1 MTPMVLIRCAR
12 RPSTFSSSWIGSKH
26 MFRSSMVAASIYTL
40 LVPGIVAAQAAA
52 TPAPDEHALGDLVIG
67 GSQVEHVTKLAVL
80 KSNSPD
86 YEDVVIRS
94 VVRHD
99 LELSGMFDV
108 IADNAAPPGNYE
120 FEDPVDLPAWQKLGA
135 EVIVKVAARRI
146 AADKAEIFSLAYFL
160 DVGKVPVYERRI
172 TINTDDLRLTG
183 HRVTDA
189 LLAAITG
196 RPGSFASHFAM
207 STAWGHGRRILS
219 MDADGASVVPVTSPE
234 DTSIAPFWGP
244 EGVLHFTQ
252 SVRYS
257 PFHLVFQNGKQI
269 SPVKIQFETSI
280 YAGAFSR
287 DGQKLAVAV
296 AEDGRSSIYVGNAD
310 ATGLQKVS
318 KTELA
323 TSPAFSPSG
332 KLAYIGGGA
341 HQGSQR
347 VYVDGKPVS
356 PDGFTAASPTF
367 CDTELGV
374 RLVYA
379 VAVGGGRMDL
389 VMSDERGRDI
399 ARITQ
404 GPGSNYAPAC
414 SPDGRLLAFFSTR
427 KSGAG
432 PGLYLLNLKR
442 FTSVRV
448 TQQMGESLTWAR
460 LPDSAAWQALEVRSK
475 PKAGAPQPSGPPAP
489 SSPTPPAAKP

>member
-1 MTPMVLIRCAR
+1 MQVIRLRAI
-12 RPSTFSSSWIGSKH
+12 SAFGLLSLLA
-26 MFRSSMVAASIYTL
+26 SSMAWAQSAA
-40 LVPGIVAAQAAA
+40 PA
-52 TPAPDEHALGDLVIG
+52 APDEHALGDLVING
-67 GSQVEHVTKLAVL
+67 TQVEHVTKLAVL
-80 KSNSPD
+80 KSYSPD

-108 IADNAAPPGNYE
+108 IADSAAPPGNYE
-120 FEDPVDLPAWQKLGA
+120 FDDPVDLPAWQKLGA

-160 DVGKVPVYERRI
+160 DVGKMPVYERRI
-172 TINTDDLRLTG
+172 TINSDDLRTTG

-196 RPGSFASHFAM
+196 RPGSFASHFCL
-207 STAWGHGRRILS
+207 STAWGRGRRVLT
-219 MDADGASVVPVTSPE
+219 MDADGASLTPLTSPD
-234 DTSIAPFWGP
+234 DTSIAPFWSHDQS
-244 EGVLHFTQ
+244 LHFTQ

-257 PFHLVFQNGKQI
+257 PFHLMVYKGNQAT
-269 SPVKIQFETSI
+269 PVAVPFTTSV
-280 YAGAFSR
+280 YAGAFSP
-287 DGQKLAVAV
+287 DGQNLAIAV
-296 AEDGRSSIYVGNAD
+296 AEDGNSSIYVGKAD
-310 ATGLQKVS
+310 ASGFKKVS
-318 KTELA
+318 TTELA

-332 KLAYIGGGA
+332 KLAYIGGGG

-356 PDGFTAASPTF
+356 PNGFTASSPTF

-379 VAVGGGRMDL
+379 VAVGNGRMDL
-389 VMSDERGRDI
+389 VMSDEHGRDI
-399 ARITQ
+399 ARLTQ
-404 GPGSNYAPAC
+404 GPGSNFAPAC

-427 KSGAG
+427 KSG

-442 FTSVRV
+442 FTTIRV
-448 TQQMGESLTWAR
+448 TQQIGESLSWGR
-460 LPDSAAWQALEVRSK
+460 LADSPALQALEVRSK
-475 PKAGAPQPSGPPAP
+475 PKQSPPGPPPAP
-489 SSPTPPAAKP
+489 SPSPSAPAAKP

>member
-1 MTPMVLIRCAR
+1 MTKANLR
-12 RPSTFSSSWIGSKH
+12 SSH
-26 MFRSSMVAASIYTL
+26 CSSMVSLGLSVFLTVSAASSQ
-40 LVPGIVAAQAAA
+40 PAA
-52 TPAPDEHALGDLVIG
+52 PAPAAPAPNASGTPNEHALGDLVIS
-67 GSQVEHVTKLAVL
+67 GSQIEHVTKLAVL
-80 KSNSPD
+80 KSFSPD
-86 YEDVVIRS
+86 FEDVVIRS

-108 IADNAAPPGNYE
+108 IPDTKAPPGNYE
-120 FEDPVDLPAWQKLGA
+120 FDDPVDLPAWQKLGA
-135 EVIVKVAARRI
+135 EVIVKVAARRLS
-146 AADKAEIFSLAYFL
+146 AAKVEVFSLAYFL

-172 TINTDDLRLTG
+172 TISTDDVRATG

-196 RPGSFASHFAM
+196 RPGSFASHFAL
-207 STAWGHGRRILS
+207 SAAWGHGRRIIT
-219 MDADGASVVPVTSPE
+219 MDTDGASLTPITSPD

-244 EGVLHFTQ
+244 GQSLYFSQ

-257 PFHLVFQNGKQI
+257 PFHLMVQKGKEL
-269 SPVKIQFETSI
+269 SSANLPFATSI
-280 YAGAFSR
+280 YAGSFSA

-296 AEDGRSSIYVGNAD
+296 AEDGVSSIYVGNAD
-310 ATGLQKVS
+310 ASGFKKISTA
-318 KTELA
+318 EIA
-323 TSPAFSPSG
+323 TSPVFSPSG
-332 KLAYIGGGA
+332 KVAYIAGGI

-356 PDGFTAASPTF
+356 PNGFTAASPTF

-379 VAVGGGRMDL
+379 VAVGNGRMDL
-389 VMSDERGRDI
+389 VMSDEHGRDI
-399 ARITQ
+399 ARLTQ

-427 KSGAG
+427 KSG

-448 TQQMGESLTWAR
+448 TERIGESLTWAR
-460 LPDSAAWQALEVRSK
+460 LPDSAAWQALEVRGK
-475 PKAGAPQPSGPPAP
+475 PKQSPPPPPAAPAPNPAPAAPQP
-489 SSPTPPAAKP
+489 

>member
-1 MTPMVLIRCAR
+1 MQVKHRY
-12 RPSTFSSSWIGSKH
+12 FSLTSSLAAIA
-26 MFRSSMVAASIYTL
+26 FAAVAK
-40 LVPGIVAAQAAA
+40 AQAPAA
-52 TPAPDEHALGDLVIG
+52 PVPDEHLLGDLVISG
-67 GSQVEHVTKLAVL
+67 TQVEHVTKLAIL
-80 KSNSPD
+80 KSFSPD

-108 IADNAAPPGNYE
+108 IPDGKAPPGNYE
-120 FEDPVDLPAWQKLGA
+120 FDDPVDLPAWQKLGA
-135 EVIVKVAARRI
+135 EVIVKVAARKTQGNRV
-146 AADKAEIFSLAYFL
+146 EIFSLAYFM
-160 DVGKVPVYERRI
+160 DVGKTPVYERRI
-172 TINTDDLRLTG
+172 VVAADDVRPTG

-196 RPGSFASHFAM
+196 RPGSFASHFCL
-207 STAWGHGRRILS
+207 STPWGRGRRVLT
-219 MDADGASVVPVTSPE
+219 MDADGAGLTPVSSPE

-244 EGVLHFTQ
+244 KQTLYFTQ
-252 SVRYS
+252 SVRFS
-257 PFHLVFQNGKQI
+257 PFHLMQLAGKQI
-269 SPVKIQFETSI
+269 ERVNVPYTTSI
-280 YAGAFSR
+280 YAASFSV

-310 ATGLQKVS
+310 GTAFNKVS
-318 KTELA
+318 TSEIA
-323 TSPAFSPSG
+323 TSPVFSPSG
-332 KLAYIGGGA
+332 KLAWIAGGA
-341 HQGSQR
+341 QQGSQR

-356 PDGFTAASPTF
+356 PNGFTAASPTF

-389 VMSDERGRDI
+389 VMSDEHGRDM
-399 ARITQ
+399 ARLTQ
-404 GPGSNYAPAC
+404 GPVSNLAPAC

-427 KSGAG
+427 KSG

-448 TQQMGESLTWAR
+448 TPQVGESLNWAR
-460 LPDSAAWQALEVRSK
+460 LADSSVMQALEVRPKSK
-475 PKAGAPQPSGPPAP
+475 AAPSPPAP
-489 SSPTPPAAKP
+489 PAPVPPNPASVPPKP